1 MNNLDEFVYI
11 NKLLDL
17 YGNLLTDSQSEI
29 MNDYYVCNLSLSEIS
44 ELRNITRTA
53 VSDSIKKTRQ
63 KLEHYEEKLGLL
75 KTFESIKEDK
85 NNVAL
90 IEQIEERIKN
100 GIWITQWTLSKNI

>member
-17 YGNLLTDSQSEI
+17 YGRLLTDSQSEI

-53 VSDSIKKTRQ
+53 VSDAMKVARQ

-75 KTFESIKEDK
+75 KTFDSLKQDK
-85 NNVAL
+85 NNVE
-90 IEQIEERIKN
+90 IINQIEERIKN
-100 GIWITQWTLSKNI
+100 GI

>member
-17 YGNLLTDSQSEI
+17 YGRLLTDSQSEI

-44 ELRNITRTA
+44 ELRNISRTA
-53 VSDSIKKTRQ
+53 VSDAMKVARQ

-75 KTFESIKEDK
+75 KTFDSLKQDK
-85 NNVAL
+85 HNVE
-90 IEQIEERIKN
+90 IINQIEERIKN
-100 GIWITQWTLSKNI
+100 GI

>member
-17 YGNLLTDSQSEI
+17 YGRLLTDSQSEI

-53 VSDSIKKTRQ
+53 VSDAMKVARQ

-75 KTFESIKEDK
+75 KTFDSFKQDK
-85 NNVAL
+85 NNVE
-90 IEQIEERIKN
+90 IINQIEERIKN
-100 GIWITQWTLSKNI
+100 GI